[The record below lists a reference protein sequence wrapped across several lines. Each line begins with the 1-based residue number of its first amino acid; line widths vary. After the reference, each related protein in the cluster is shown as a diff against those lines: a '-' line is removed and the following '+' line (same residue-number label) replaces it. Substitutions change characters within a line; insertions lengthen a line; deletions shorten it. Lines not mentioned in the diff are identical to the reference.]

1 MDDYFLNRDDW
12 DTLVELGLD
21 EYKDD
26 VVLKQISTATKT
38 ALTRKYNAADHP
50 IAFHKATDLG
60 KIPKKLATQG
70 PAPDLEEAFEV
81 DEDVPDEPETGG
93 NAEDE
98 DVSKDSLIKV
108 PKKGKGAGA
117 PAKAKAKSKAKKS

>member
-1 MDDYFLNRDDW
+1 MDDYFLNREDW

-21 EYKDD
+21 EYKDEL
-26 VVLKQISTATKT
+26 VLKKISSATKT

-60 KIPKKLATQG
+60 KVKKIAAQG

-81 DEDVPDEPETGG
+81 DDEIVEEAEEAIGLLDIGG
-93 NAEDE
+93 IHR
-98 DVSKDSLIKV
+98 KY
-108 PKKGKGAGA
+108 
-117 PAKAKAKSKAKKS
+117 